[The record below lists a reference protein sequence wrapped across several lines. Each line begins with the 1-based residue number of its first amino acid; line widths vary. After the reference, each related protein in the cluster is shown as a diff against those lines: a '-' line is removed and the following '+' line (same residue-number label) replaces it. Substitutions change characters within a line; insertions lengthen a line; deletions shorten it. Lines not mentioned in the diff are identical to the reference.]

1 MLDTHPEMAIPSETG
16 FLALFPHFKSK
27 GDALRQEFFRSITN
41 FPPDATAWQDFQI
54 TKETFWEK
62 LLEIEPFAI
71 GDGYRSFYQLY
82 ASRFAKPRWGDKT
95 PSYCHHMQNIE
106 EVLPE
111 AHFIHIIRDGR
122 DETQ

>member
-1 MLDTHPEMAIPSETG
+1 MPIIVGAPRPGTTLLRFMLDTHPEMAIPPETG
-16 FLALFPHFKSK
+16 FLALFPH
-27 GDALRQEFFRSITN
+27 
-41 FPPDATAWQDFQI
+41 
-54 TKETFWEK
+54 
-62 LLEIEPFAI
+62 
-71 GDGYRSFYQLY
+71 FYQLY